1 MSRWKLAQEYERNW
15 WLNQAEKIDLTFY
28 KNFAVEIIDLLKP
41 FIEIKFDT
49 KILEIGSGAA
59 GIITHLQSKY
69 RFAIDPLEDFY
80 SSIPKYKN
88 YRDKNVFYQTAVGE
102 NLPFK
107 SEFFDLILMDNVLDH
122 CDNPIKVLQ
131 EMNRVL
137 KKDGILYF
145 RQNTYHLW
153 ARFIR
158 RIMEIFLIDK
168 GHPHTFSK
176 NELHRVFNQYG
187 FEILYKNRDGYFSTW
202 LWEIKSN
209 RLIDKI
215 KAVLL
220 VNRDKYTLILRK
232 IS

>member
-28 KNFAVEIIDLLKP
+28 KNFAVEIVDLLKP
-41 FIEIKFDT
+41 FIEIKSST

-59 GIITHLQSKY
+59 GIITHLQSDY

-80 SSIPKYKN
+80 SSITKYKN
-88 YRDKNVFYQTAVGE
+88 YRDKSVLYQTAVGE

-122 CDNPIKVLQ
+122 CDNPLLVL
-131 EMNRVL
+131 EEIRRVL
-137 KKDGILYF
+137 KKEGVLYF

-153 ARFIR
+153 GRFIR
-158 RIMEIFLIDK
+158 KVMEFFLVDK

-176 NELHRVFNQYG
+176 KELHKVFSKYE
-187 FEILYKNRDGYFSTW
+187 FEILYKSRDGYFSTW

-220 VNRDKYTLILRK
+220 VNRDKYTLVLRK
-232 IS
+232 L

>member
-15 WLNQAEKIDLTFY
+15 WLNQANKIDLSFY
-28 KNFAVEIIDLLKP
+28 KNFAIEIVDLLKP
-41 FIEIKFDT
+41 FIEIKSKT

-59 GIITHLQSKY
+59 GIITHLQSDY

-80 SSIPKYKN
+80 SSISKYKN
-88 YRDKNVFYQTAVGE
+88 YRDKNVHYQTAVGE

-107 SEFFDLILMDNVLDH
+107 SDFFDLILMDNVLDH
-122 CDNPIKVLQ
+122 CNSPSQVLDEIK
-131 EMNRVL
+131 RVL
-137 KKDGILYF
+137 RKGGILYF

-153 ARFIR
+153 GRFIR
-158 RIMEIFLIDK
+158 KVMEFFLIDK

-176 NELHRVFNQYG
+176 KELHRFFNNYG
-187 FEILYKNRDGYFSTW
+187 FEILYKTRDGYYSTW

-220 VNRDKYTLILRK
+220 VNRDKYTLVLK
-232 IS
+232 KL